1 MPTMSTKDFPT
12 SPKGKSS
19 KNLFSSLPAELRQHI
34 LHYTFDESYEKDLRE
49 NICWVSHERA
59 AWGPKP
65 YEDWKVFTF
74 AVDDWDRQ
82 LRKQKAGWG
91 EHIKQDLDYVLKK
104 RKGEMQEDF
113 KNWRVGG
120 DWVANILIA
129 AWALPGVGTMIVLI
143 GITGRGYWVNNFP
156 RSNGVRFSDVKL

>member
-120 DWVANILIA
+120 DWGCKY
-129 AWALPGVGTMIVLI
+129 PYCGMGTSRCWYYDCVDRYYRTRVL
-143 GITGRGYWVNNFP
+143 GEQ
-156 RSNGVRFSDVKL
+156 FSKIEWG